1 MTVKRNQ
8 GFTLIELVMTMLLL
22 GTLSIVAIPYILN
35 LSAAKAKAAAH
46 KLVSDL
52 SYARQLA
59 RSRNTIHGVSFDAT
73 ANTYTVFSFDP
84 ITSTETPVTNPLTR
98 QQMIIDFAQE
108 HGLIGVD
115 IQAPS
120 FGGTTKVRFPPMGIP
135 QSGDGTVLAT
145 AGSVQLSYSGES
157 RTVFIQPNTGEVSY
171 Q

>member
-1 MTVKRNQ
+1 MTTKRNQ
-8 GFTLIELVMTMLLL
+8 GFTLIELVLTMLLL
-22 GTLSIVAIPYILN
+22 GTMSIVAIPFILN
-35 LSAAKAKAAAH
+35 LSAVKAEAAAY
-46 KLVSDL
+46 KLVSDV

-73 ANTYTVFSFDP
+73 TDTYTIFSFDP

-98 QQMIIDFAQE
+98 QPMIIDFAQE
-108 HGLIGVD
+108 RGLIGVD

-135 QSGDGTVLAT
+135 QNGDGAVLAA
-145 AGSVQLSYSGES
+145 AGSVLLTYSSES
-157 RTVFIQPNTGEVSY
+157 RTVLIQPNTGEVSY